1 MSVLYLR
8 IAICP
13 RKCENGGSCV
23 APHTCSCLPGFTGDN
38 CQTGKVVDMHFT
50 FNFYCIPTD
59 FLCSSI
65 WSYGT
70 FLLQTF
76 VPFPANM
83 EENAR
88 EVLVFA
94 CLDGLAFLVTNVSRN
109 KMKTLTFI
117 VISVSD
123 YYRMLF
129 LTLNIVLF

>member
-1 MSVLYLR
+1 M
-8 IAICP
+8 
-13 RKCENGGSCV
+13 
-23 APHTCSCLPGFTGDN
+23 
-38 CQTGKVVDMHFT
+38 
-50 FNFYCIPTD
+50 
-59 FLCSSI
+59 
-65 WSYGT
+65 
-70 FLLQTF
+70 QTF
-76 VPFPANM
+76 VPSPANM

-117 VISVSD
+117 VMSVSG